1 MLVRT
6 HALILLSL
14 AVALPAQQPAG
25 GEAPRVRRTAQIG
38 RVAEAEAPRIDGHM
52 EDPCWVEA
60 PAIGELTMVEPWEGR
75 APGQR
80 TVVKLL
86 HDRDNLYVGLWCF
99 DDQPER
105 IRSSMRA
112 RDARLDPDDRVEIL
126 LDPFE
131 DRRTAYF
138 FQIGAGGSIG
148 DILISNNGGKFDK
161 PWDTIWSGAST
172 VTAEGWMAE
181 IAIPFRS
188 IPRREGARTWGF
200 NLKRYVRTRNEEYQW
215 ANASQA
221 VSFFRVSEC
230 GTMEGIGAIDA
241 GIGLEV
247 VPYVAAGVSRD
258 RSAVDRG
265 WDVDADA
272 GGEAYYRVSPSMTL
286 ATTFFTDFAETE
298 DDGRQINLNRFPLFF
313 PEKRDFFLEGIGYFG
328 FGASSA
334 GGSSV
339 LPFFSRRIGLARDG
353 SKIPL
358 LAGVKLTGQAGPLE
372 VGLLDVQ
379 ADGAGAIDSEN
390 LAVARAKYAIG
401 DETTV
406 GMIGTNGDPTSAGE
420 NQLVG
425 ADFYHRVPRFFGDM
439 DLRATID
446 GMASAAQGAS
456 GDGESFGAQIDSRGR
471 EWEIGAGV
479 RWVSDDF
486 NPALGFVRRRG
497 SRAETCKVQWMP
509 RLAEGGAIRTFNLR
523 VAVGRQET
531 WEGAAQNVDL
541 AIEKLGFDFH
551 SGDSVFVYWRDSFE
565 RVESDFTLFRSSTT
579 VLADDYRTRRG
590 GLQALATEGREWN
603 GSVRLETGQFFDGHS
618 DEVQLEGEWRASA
631 LLHFGGGYQT
641 AKVDLGPGRAF
652 DTQIASLRVDLHFTP
667 AVSLRNLV
675 QFDNESNV
683 LGWQSR
689 LRWIYAP
696 GCDFFAVL
704 GTSWQREDDGSMAA
718 GEQALEL
725 KVSHSLR
732 F

>member
-6 HALILLSL
+6 FALILLSL
-14 AVALPAQQPAG
+14 VANLTAQQPAAG
-25 GEAPRVRRTAQIG
+25 DAPRVRRTAQIMPI
-38 RVAEAEAPRIDGHM
+38 AEADAPRIDGHM
-52 EDPCWVEA
+52 EDPCWTEA

-75 APGQR
+75 APTQR

-99 DDQPER
+99 DDHPEL

-126 LDPFE
+126 FDPFE

-148 DILISNNGGKFDK
+148 DILISNNGAKFDK

-215 ANASQA
+215 ENATQA
-221 VSFFRVSEC
+221 VSFFRVSQC
-230 GTMEGIGAIDA
+230 GTMEGFDAIDA

-247 VPYVAAGVSRD
+247 VPYVTAGVSRD
-258 RSAVDRG
+258 RSATDHG
-265 WDVDADA
+265 WEFDADV
-272 GGEAYYRVSPSMTL
+272 GGEVYYRVSPSMTL

-334 GGSSV
+334 GGSTL

-379 ADGAGAIDSEN
+379 ADSAGAVESEN

-420 NQLVG
+420 SQLVG
-425 ADFYHRVPRFFGDM
+425 ADFYHRVPQFFGDM

-446 GMASAAQGAS
+446 VMASAAQGRT
-456 GDGESFGAQIDSRGR
+456 GDGESLGAQLDSRGR
-471 EWEIGAGV
+471 EWEIGTGV

-486 NPALGFVRRRG
+486 DPALGFVRRRG
-497 SRAETCKVQWMP
+497 SRAENCKVQWMP
-509 RLAEGGAIRTFNLR
+509 RLAEGGAIRTFNVR
-523 VAVGRQET
+523 VAAARQET

-541 AIEKLGFDFH
+541 ALEKLGFDFH

-565 RVESDFTLFRSSTT
+565 RVEGDFTLFRSSTT
-579 VLADDYRTRRG
+579 VLAGDYRTRRG

-603 GSVRLETGQFFDGHS
+603 GSLRLETGQFFDGHS
-618 DEVQLEGEWRASA
+618 NEVQLEAEWRASP
-631 LLHFGGGYQT
+631 LWHFGGGYQT
-641 AKVDLGPGRAF
+641 AMVDLGPGRTF
-652 DTQIASLRVDLHFTP
+652 DTQIASARIDLHFTP

-704 GTSWQREDDGSMAA
+704 GTSWLREEDGSIAPT
-718 GEQALEL
+718 EQALEL
-725 KVSHSLR
+725 KVSHSIR